1 VKYAFLLLF
10 LTGIIVL
17 SALSFE
23 AEELDF
29 YLESD
34 LWEMD
39 GLFHFANYDSLSTK
53 ELIYF
58 PVPSDSL
65 CLPAKIQTLAIQ
77 DSNGAEVTMLNQ
89 SKNGFTF
96 LLSLPALS
104 FCSLHINYTQALK
117 SNYAKY
123 IITTSNSWGRPL
135 PYAKY
140 TLHPGIKVQISSL
153 PFPLQKQEE
162 RNYIWEFY
170 DFTPDKEFEVTFQTL
185 SAEEQN

>member
-1 VKYAFLLLF
+1 
-10 LTGIIVL
+10 VL

-65 CLPAKIQTLAIQ
+65 CLPAKIQTLAI
-77 DSNGAEVTMLNQ
+77 
-89 SKNGFTF
+89 
-96 LLSLPALS
+96 
-104 FCSLHINYTQALK
+104 
-117 SNYAKY
+117 
-123 IITTSNSWGRPL
+123 
-135 PYAKY
+135 
-140 TLHPGIKVQISSL
+140 
-153 PFPLQKQEE
+153 
-162 RNYIWEFY
+162 
-170 DFTPDKEFEVTFQTL
+170 
-185 SAEEQN
+185 